1 MLTSECSAFVKLFVK
16 SRHEEM
22 KQSGL
27 GVHTVLQT
35 LLIDKNKAFCQ
46 LGQSYSKVRDWG
58 QDTRVIV
65 GVMGSPI
72 TQLIQTYDLSIKI
85 QRYAKKKKMVP
96 CKIRLHQE
104 RQQSTVRRCCIPK
117 WGTGYTGTMSSTN
130 HYSEQFTIWCLH
142 RGLIQTSSVNH
153 SALKMVSWKK
163 KTILKWCILSCYLK
177 LLKYTVHATC

>member
-1 MLTSECSAFVKLFVK
+1 MVTTECSGFVKLFLK

-35 LLIDKNKAFCQ
+35 LLIDKNKVFCQ

-72 TQLIQTYDLSIKI
+72 TQLIQTYDLSVKI
-85 QRYAKKKKMVP
+85 QRYTKKNGSMQDPTPSGRTTVNSQTLLDPKMVH
-96 CKIRLHQE
+96 RLHWHHVLDKPPFWAGHDLVFAQGIDTDLCE
-104 RQQSTVRRCCIPK
+104 PLCSK
-117 WGTGYTGTMSSTN
+117 DG
-130 HYSEQFTIWCLH
+130 EL
-142 RGLIQTSSVNH
+142 
-153 SALKMVSWKK
+153 KK
-163 KTILKWCILSCYLK
+163 KTILKWC
-177 LLKYTVHATC
+177 V

>member
-1 MLTSECSAFVKLFVK
+1 MVTTECSGFVKLFLK

-35 LLIDKNKAFCQ
+35 LLIDKNKVFCQ

-72 TQLIQTYDLSIKI
+72 TQLIQTYDLSVKI
-85 QRYAKKKKMVP
+85 QRYTKKMVP
-96 CKIRLHQE
+96 CKIRLHLE
-104 RQQSTVRRCCIPK
+104 GQQSTVRRCWIPK
-117 WGTGYTGTMSSTN
+117 WCTGYTGTMSSTN
-130 HYSEQFTIWCLH
+130 HHSEQVTISCLH
-142 RGLIQTSSVNH
+142 RGLIQTSVNH

-163 KTILKWCILSCYLK
+163 KTILKWC
-177 LLKYTVHATC
+177 V